1 MEQTITMT
9 GRGEDLVETLLKS
22 LVENKNNQTVW
33 QSLRQQVGG
42 VVHHVQTVSYLALS
56 VSRQKRAS
64 ANWNSVHLKE
74 TRGRDCEDGRK

>member
-42 VVHHVQTVSYLALS
+42 GSLADCCVTFLS
-56 VSRQKRAS
+56 GSRQKRAS
-64 ANWNSVHLKE
+64 VNWNSVHLKE
-74 TRGRDCEDGRK
+74 TRGRD

>member
-1 MEQTITMT
+1 MEQTITMS

-42 VVHHVQTVSYLALS
+42 VHRVQSL
-56 VSRQKRAS
+56 
-64 ANWNSVHLKE
+64 
-74 TRGRDCEDGRK
+74 C